1 MEGTDA
7 ARPSA
12 LFATQCFPPETH
24 AGANRAGA
32 MAAALAEAFD
42 LTVVTLRPSYPHPEL
57 FPHHAAATHDAGLAY
72 RVIRTVAF
80 LPHRPGYLRRG
91 ARELAMATRLL
102 SRRLPPTNV
111 VVATSPSFFLGPTAF
126 VFARARRA
134 RFVWDV
140 RDLTWSY
147 ARESMARTG
156 NRNRLHL
163 ACIRALSTTAR
174 FVGRNANV
182 IVVSND
188 GIAAAARAMR
198 RNGDGVMVVPNG
210 VGRDIHHRLQTA
222 ADHVERRGPARVV
235 YAGALGYY
243 QGLETLLGVASLLP
257 EVEFLLVG
265 DGSERGDLERLA
277 ARAGLS
283 NVTFTGYVTRECL
296 FEHYASA
303 DILFGQLRDLGVMRE
318 ATFPSKIF
326 EYLSAGKPIVYA
338 GGGLTAE
345 FLRRSGGA
353 LIAEP
358 EDPESIRQAI
368 SKLLGDDLLRT
379 EMGILGRRFAGRHI
393 RDDLMA
399 GTGDLLR
406 NRLAAQH

>member
-1 MEGTDA
+1 MEGSEVT
-7 ARPSA
+7 RPAA

-24 AGANRAGA
+24 AGANRAKA
-32 MAAALAEAFD
+32 MATALAEAFD
-42 LTVVTLRPSYPHPEL
+42 LTVVTLQPSYPHPEQ
-57 FPHHAAATHDAGLAY
+57 FRGDAATTHDADLPY

-102 SRRLPPTNV
+102 ARRLPASDV
-111 VVATSPSFFLGPTAF
+111 VIATSPSFFLGPTAYLY
-126 VFARARRA
+126 AKARRA

-147 ARESMARTG
+147 AREGMAKAG
-156 NRNRLHL
+156 NRNRFHL
-163 ACIRALSTTAR
+163 ACVRTLTTTAR
-174 FVGRNANV
+174 YVGRHANV
-182 IVVSND
+182 IVASND
-188 GIAAAARAMR
+188 GIAVSARAMR
-198 RNGDGVMVVPNG
+198 SEGDGVVVVPNG
-210 VGRDIHHRLQTA
+210 VGRDIHEQLRAA
-222 ADHVERRGPARVV
+222 ADHVDRPGPARVV

-243 QGLETLLGVASLLP
+243 QGLETLLETASLLP
-257 EVEFLLVG
+257 DVEFLLVG

-277 ARAGLS
+277 ARAELS
-283 NVTFTGYVTRECL
+283 NVTFTGYVARERL
-296 FEHYASA
+296 VEYYASA
-303 DILFGQLRDLGVMRE
+303 DILFGQLLDLGVMRE
-318 ATFPSKIF
+318 ATFPSKVF

-345 FLRRSGGA
+345 FLRRSGAA

-358 EDPESIRQAI
+358 EDPESIRQVI

-399 GTGDLLR
+399 GTGGLLR
-406 NRLAAQH
+406 DRLATPG